1 MRVTLAPFTKGLG
14 WLFRRLDNIIE
25 ELLSDLMGERALA
38 RAIRAN
44 KRYLYK
50 YKHRSDAEILREAL
64 CGFYPQDP
72 QTQQMLEQMSGDMAE
87 EAWPGELAER
97 QEFERIMTGVFDT
110 K

>member
-1 MRVTLAPFTKGLG
+1 MRVILAPFTKGLG

-44 KRYLYK
+44 KRYL